1 MFIVEKYKGKYA
13 ILDTQTNVWYFAKGK
28 KNCLAQAAE
37 LNKIIKG
44 GLNGKND
51 FYKMA

>member
-13 ILDTQTNVWYFAKGK
+13 ILDTKTNVWYFAKGK

-44 GLNGKND
+44 
-51 FYKMA
+51 A